1 MKKQNN
7 NNIAWRLYG
16 AGMGALRRDE
26 IAIPEPKD
34 DEILIRID
42 AVGLCFSDIKII
54 RAGASHPKLWW
65 KNLYE
70 HPLIPGHE
78 VACTV
83 VKAGKDVPAE
93 YAKPGN
99 RYLIQCDIYIKGR
112 SCAFGYGM
120 DGAFVQYGIIDARV
134 WRGEGRSYLLPFRE
148 ELSSVATALVE
159 PWSCV
164 RGAYRLKYRNAPATG
179 GKVLIVGDEGCGEK
193 YHAGELFKAAKP
205 ADVAVLGVPDEDVRH
220 FEAELGVRCRHL
232 TKFSADERFDDIF
245 CLDVTH
251 ESLAGHAAELA
262 ARFGVVNFI
271 GRTPEALCPIDVGAL
286 HYQNR
291 YYQGGITTDLSA
303 PYRDVKRNTV
313 KPGGA
318 AWFPGGAGAMGQMHV
333 ELAVTAAEPPAKIL
347 VTDLDGR
354 RIAHLEKRLAERAKK
369 RGIVFECLDPSKL
382 SEAEYEKA
390 LRDFAPEGF
399 DDVVVLVP
407 NAGVVSFA
415 AKFLNSGALVNMFAG
430 IPAGEAAE
438 LSIRDIAERG
448 VRYIGSSGSTFDDMA
463 DTLRAGA
470 EGEFQPVAALA
481 AVGGMNALKQGLEAV
496 AGGKFCGKTAILPQ
510 CPDLPLTE
518 LDKLG
523 ELDPELPGTLDADG
537 NYTRA
542 TEAMLLRK
550 WGK

>member
-1 MKKQNN
+1 MEQRK
-7 NNIAWRLYG
+7 NIAWRLYG
-16 AGMGALRRDE
+16 AGLETLRRDE
-26 IAIPEPKD
+26 IAIPEPKPE
-34 DEILIRID
+34 EIVIRID

-65 KNLYE
+65 KDLDR

-83 VKAGKDVPAE
+83 VKAGRDVPAE
-93 YAKPGN
+93 YAKPGS

-120 DGAFVQYGIIDARV
+120 DGAYVQYGVIDARV
-134 WRGEGRSYLLPFRE
+134 WKGEGRSYLLPFRE
-148 ELSSVATALVE
+148 ELSNVATALIE

-164 RGAYRLKYRNAPATG
+164 RGAYRLKYRNAPVAG
-179 GKVLIVGDEGCGEK
+179 GRVLIVGGPEAGEK
-193 YHAGELFKAAKP
+193 YTAGALLEAAKV
-205 ADVAVLGVPDEDVRH
+205 AEVAVLGLTDAAVKK
-220 FEAELGVRCRHL
+220 FEAELGVVCRRL
-232 TKFSADERFDDIF
+232 TVLPADEKFDDIF
-245 CLDVTH
+245 SLDVADA
-251 ESLAGHAAELA
+251 ELAGRAAELA
-262 ARFGVVNFI
+262 ARFGMVNFM
-271 GRTPEALCPIDVGAL
+271 GRVPEALCHIDVGAL

-291 YYQGGITTDLSA
+291 YYQGGAGNDLSA
-303 PYRDVKRNTV
+303 PYRVAKRNTL

-333 ELAVTAAEPPAKIL
+333 ELAVTAAEPPAKIM
-347 VTDLDGR
+347 VTDLDDR
-354 RIAHLEKRLAERAKK
+354 RIAHLNKRLAERAAK
-369 RGIVFECLDPSKL
+369 RGIEFRVFNPTKL
-382 SEAEYEKA
+382 SEAEYERV
-390 LRDFAPEGF
+390 LRDFAPAGF

-407 NAGVVSFA
+407 HAQVVSFA
-415 AKFLNSGALVNMFAG
+415 AKFLNAGALVNMFAG
-430 IPAGEAAE
+430 IPAGETAE
-438 LSIRDIAERG
+438 LSVRDITERG

-496 AGGKFCGKTAILPQ
+496 ASGSFCGKTAILPQ

-518 LDKLG
+518 LENLG
-523 ELDPELPGTLDADG
+523 KLDPELPETLDKDG

-542 TEAMLLRK
+542 TEALLMKK

>member
-1 MKKQNN
+1 MKKDK
-7 NNIAWRLYG
+7 NIAWRLYG
-16 AGMGALRRDE
+16 AGLQMLRRDE

-34 DEILIRID
+34 EEIVIRID

-65 KNLYE
+65 QNLDE

-83 VKAGKDVPAE
+83 VKAGKGVPAE

-120 DGAFVQYGIIDARV
+120 DGAYVQYGIIDARV

-148 ELSSVATALVE
+148 ELSSVATALIE

-164 RGAYRLKYRNAPATG
+164 RGAYRLKYRNAPAKG
-179 GKVLIVGDEGCGEK
+179 GKVLIVGDEGCHED
-193 YHAGELFKAAKP
+193 YVAGPLLKAAKP
-205 ADVAVLGVPDEDVRH
+205 SEVAVLGVPEAQVKK
-220 FEAELGVRCRHL
+220 FEAELGVKCRHL
-232 TKFSADERFDDIF
+232 TEFAADEKFDDIF
-245 CLDVTH
+245 CLDVVH
-251 ESLAGHAAELA
+251 ASLVGHAAELA
-262 ARFGVVNFI
+262 ARFGMVNFI
-271 GRTPEALCPIDVGAL
+271 GRTPRARCPIDVGAL

-291 YYQGGITTDLSA
+291 YYQGGADRDLSA
-303 PYRDVKRNTV
+303 PYRDAKRNTL
-313 KPGGA
+313 KSGGT

-333 ELAVTAAEPPAKIL
+333 ELAVTAAEPPAKIM
-347 VTDLDGR
+347 VTDLDDR
-354 RIAHLEKRLAERAKK
+354 RLAHLKKRLAKRAAR
-369 RGIVFECLDPSKL
+369 RGIKFELVNPAKF
-382 SEAEYEKA
+382 SEEEYVQ
-390 LRDFAPEGF
+390 LLHDFAPAGF

-407 NAGVVSFA
+407 RADVVSFA
-415 AKFLNSGALVNMFAG
+415 SKFLNDGALVNMFAG
-430 IPAGEAAE
+430 IPAGEAAK
-438 LSIRDIAERG
+438 LSVRDIAKHG

-496 AGGKFCGKTAILPQ
+496 AAGSFCGKTAILPQ

-518 LDKLG
+518 LEKLG
-523 ELDPELPGTLDADG
+523 KLDPELPGTLDKDG
-537 NYTRA
+537 NYTIA
-542 TEAMLLRK
+542 TEKMLLEK

>member
-1 MKKQNN
+1 MKKC

-16 AGMGALRRDE
+16 AGLERLRRDE
-26 IAIPEPKD
+26 IAIPEPKPE
-34 DEILIRID
+34 EIVIRID

-65 KNLYE
+65 QNLGE

-83 VKAGKDVPAE
+83 VKAGSAVPAE

-120 DGAFVQYGIIDARV
+120 DGAYVQYGVIDARV

-148 ELSSVATALVE
+148 ELSSVATALIE

-164 RGAYRLKYRNAPATG
+164 RGAYRLKYRNAPVSG
-179 GKVLIVGDEGCGEK
+179 GKVLIVGDEGCRDD
-193 YHAGELFKAAKP
+193 YVAGALLKAAKP
-205 ADVAVLGVPDEDVRH
+205 SVVAGLGLPAALEKK
-220 FEAELGVRCRHL
+220 FAAELGVKFSHL
-232 TKFSADERFDDIF
+232 TDLSAAEKFDDIF

-251 ESLAGHAAELA
+251 ASLVGHAAELA
-262 ARFGVVNFI
+262 ARFGMVNFI
-271 GRTPEALCPIDVGAL
+271 GRTPKARCPIDVGAL

-291 YYQGGITTDLSA
+291 YYQGGGGNDLSA
-303 PYRDVKRNTV
+303 PYRDAKRNTL

-333 ELAVTAAEPPAKIL
+333 ELAVTAAVPPAKIM
-347 VTDLDGR
+347 VTDLDDR
-354 RIAHLEKRLAERAKK
+354 RLEHLKKRLAGRAAQ
-369 RGIVFECLDPSKL
+369 RGIKFQLVNPAKMT
-382 SEAEYEKA
+382 EADYKQ
-390 LRDFAPEGF
+390 LLHDFAPSGF

-407 NAGVVSFA
+407 HADVVSFA
-415 AKFLNSGALVNMFAG
+415 AKFLNDGALVNMFAG
-430 IPAGEAAE
+430 IPAGEAAK
-438 LSIRDIAERG
+438 LSVHDIAKHG
-448 VRYIGSSGSTFDDMA
+448 VRYIGSSGSSFDDMA

-496 AGGKFCGKTAILPQ
+496 AAGSFCGKTAILPQ

-518 LDKLG
+518 LEKLG
-523 ELDPELPGTLDADG
+523 ELDPELPGTLDKDG
-537 NYTRA
+537 NYTIA
-542 TEAMLLRK
+542 TEKMLLEK

>member
-1 MKKQNN
+1 MNK
-7 NNIAWRLYG
+7 NIAWRLYG
-16 AGMGALRRDE
+16 AGLNTLRRDE
-26 IAIPEPKD
+26 IAIPEPKPE
-34 DEILIRID
+34 EIVIRID

-54 RAGASHPKLWW
+54 RAGAAHPKLWW
-65 KNLYE
+65 QNLGE

-83 VKAGKDVPAE
+83 VKAGRDVPAE

-120 DGAFVQYGIIDARV
+120 DGAYVQYGVIDARV

-148 ELSSVATALVE
+148 ELSAVATALIE

-164 RGAYRLKYRNAPATG
+164 RGAYRLKYRNAPVAG
-179 GKVLIVGDEGCGEK
+179 GKVLIVGDEECRED
-193 YHAGELFKAAKP
+193 YVAGSLLKAAKP
-205 ADVAVLGVPDEDVRH
+205 AVVAGLGLPEALEKK
-220 FEAELGVRCRHL
+220 FEAELGVKFGHL
-232 TKFSADERFDDIF
+232 TDFAAGEKFDDIF

-251 ESLAGHAAELA
+251 ESLIAHAVELS
-262 ARFGVVNFI
+262 ARFGMVTFI
-271 GRTPEALCPIDVGAL
+271 GRTPKSRCPIDVGAL

-291 YYQGGITTDLSA
+291 YYQGGSGRDLSE
-303 PYRDVKRNTV
+303 PYLSAKRNTL

-333 ELAVTAAEPPAKIL
+333 ELAVTAAQPPAKIM
-347 VTDLDGR
+347 VTDLDDR
-354 RIAHLEKRLAERAKK
+354 RLEHLKKRLAGRAAG
-369 RGIVFECLDPSKL
+369 RGIEFRLVNPKHL
-382 SEAEYEKA
+382 SEEEYVRI
-390 LRDFAPEGF
+390 LHDFAPAGF

-407 NAGVVSFA
+407 HADVVSFA
-415 AKFLNSGALVNMFAG
+415 AKFLADGALVNMFAG
-430 IPAGEAAE
+430 IPAGEAAK
-438 LSIRDIAERG
+438 LSVRDVAERG

-470 EGEFQPVAALA
+470 DGEFRPVAALA

-496 AGGKFCGKTAILPQ
+496 ESGRFCGKTAILPQ

-518 LDKLG
+518 LEKLG
-523 ELDPELPGTLDADG
+523 ELDPELPGTLDEDG
-537 NYTRA
+537 NYTIA
-542 TEAMLLRK
+542 TEKMLLEK

>member
-1 MKKQNN
+1 MEKK
-7 NNIAWRLYG
+7 NIAWRLYG
-16 AGMGALRRDE
+16 AGLEALRRDE
-26 IAIPEPKD
+26 IAVPEPGPN
-34 DEILIRID
+34 EILIRID

-65 KNLYE
+65 KNLDE

-83 VKAGKDVPAE
+83 VRAGKNVPAAFAE
-93 YAKPGN
+93 PGS
-99 RYLIQCDIYIKGR
+99 RYLIQCDIYINGR

-120 DGAFVQYGIIDARV
+120 DGAYVQYGIIDERV

-148 ELSSVATALVE
+148 ELSAVATALIE

-164 RGAYRLKYRNAPATG
+164 RGAYRLKYRNAPVAG
-179 GKVLIVGDEGCGEK
+179 GRVLIVAPRACDEK
-193 YHAGELFKAAKP
+193 YTAGELLRAAKP
-205 ADVAVLGVPDEDVRH
+205 AEVAVLGFSDAAV
-220 FEAELGVRCRHL
+220 EALESELGVPCRRL
-232 TKFSADERFDDIF
+232 AALPAGETFDDIF
-245 CLDVTH
+245 CCD
-251 ESLAGHAAELA
+251 LADAELTGKAAELA
-262 ARFGVVNFI
+262 ARFGMVNFV
-271 GRTPEALCPIDVGAL
+271 GRVPEGFCRIDVGAL

-291 YYQGGITTDLSA
+291 YYQGTTGRDLSA
-303 PYRDVKRNTV
+303 PYRAAKRNTL

-333 ELAVTAAEPPAKIL
+333 ELAVTAAEPPAKIM
-347 VTDLDGR
+347 VTDLDER
-354 RIAHLEKRLAERAKK
+354 RIEHLKTRLAERAAK
-369 RGIVFECLDPSKL
+369 RGIEFSIVNPAKL
-382 SEAEYEKA
+382 SEAEYERI
-390 LRDFAPEGF
+390 LRDFAPDGF

-407 NAGVVSFA
+407 HAGVVSFA
-415 AKFLNSGALVNMFAG
+415 AKFLNAGALVNMFAG

-438 LSIRDIAERG
+438 LSVRDIAERQ

-463 DTLRAGA
+463 DTLRAA
-470 EGEFQPVAALA
+470 ADGEFQPVAALA

-496 AGGKFCGKTAILPQ
+496 ASAGFCGKTAILPQ

-523 ELDPELPGTLDADG
+523 ELDPELPGTLDRSG
-537 NYTRA
+537 NYTRE
-542 TEAMLLRK
+542 TEKMLLEK

>member
-1 MKKQNN
+1 MEQRKNL
-7 NNIAWRLYG
+7 AWRLYG
-16 AGMGALRRDE
+16 AGLESLRRDE
-26 IAIPEPKD
+26 IAIPEPKPE
-34 DEILIRID
+34 EIVIRID

-65 KNLYE
+65 QDLDR

-83 VKAGKDVPAE
+83 VKAGRDVPAE
-93 YAKPGN
+93 YAKPGS

-120 DGAFVQYGIIDARV
+120 DGAYVQYGVIDARV

-148 ELSSVATALVE
+148 ELSNVATALIE

-164 RGAYRLKYRNAPATG
+164 RGAYRLKYRNAPVANG
-179 GKVLIVGDEGCGEK
+179 RVLIVGGPGAGEK
-193 YHAGELFKAAKP
+193 YTAGALLKAAKV
-205 ADVAVLGVPDEDVRH
+205 AEVAVLGLADAAVAK
-220 FEAELGVRCRHL
+220 FAAELGVVCRRL
-232 TKFSADERFDDIF
+232 TALPMDEKFDDLF
-245 CLDVTH
+245 CLDVTDA
-251 ESLAGHAAELA
+251 ELAGRAAELA
-262 ARFGVVNFI
+262 ARFGMVNFM
-271 GRTPEALCPIDVGAL
+271 GSFPGALCHIDVGAL

-291 YYQGGITTDLSA
+291 YYQGGAGNDLSA
-303 PYRDVKRNTV
+303 PYRDAKRNTL
-313 KPGGA
+313 KAGGA
-318 AWFPGGAGAMGQMHV
+318 VWFPGGAGAMGQMHV
-333 ELAVTAAEPPAKIL
+333 ELAVTAAEPPAKIM
-347 VTDLDGR
+347 VTDLDDR
-354 RIAHLEKRLAERAKK
+354 RIAHLEKRLAERAAK
-369 RGIVFECLDPSKL
+369 RGIEFRVFNPKKL
-382 SEAEYEKA
+382 SEAEYERV
-390 LRDFAPEGF
+390 LCEFAPAGF

-407 NAGVVSFA
+407 HAQVVSFA
-415 AKFLNSGALVNMFAG
+415 AKFLNAGALVNMFAG
-430 IPAGEAAE
+430 IPAGETAE
-438 LSIRDIAERG
+438 LSVRDIAERG

-496 AGGKFCGKTAILPQ
+496 ASGSFCGKTAILPQ

-518 LDKLG
+518 LENLG
-523 ELDPELPGTLDADG
+523 KLDPELPATLDKDG

-542 TEAMLLRK
+542 TEALLMKK

>member
-1 MKKQNN
+1 MER

-16 AGMGALRRDE
+16 AGLEMLRRDG
-26 IAIPEPKD
+26 IAVPEPGEN
-34 DEILIRID
+34 EILIRID

-65 KNLYE
+65 QNLDE

-83 VKAGKDVPAE
+83 VRAGAKVPPE
-93 YAKPGN
+93 FSRPGS

-120 DGAFVQYGIIDARV
+120 DGAYVQYGIIDERV

-148 ELSSVATALVE
+148 ELSAVATALIE

-164 RGAYRLKYRNAPATG
+164 RGAYRLKYRNAPVSG
-179 GKVLIVGDEGCGEK
+179 GRMLIVANPESAAFT
-193 YHAGELFKAAKP
+193 AGELVAAAHP
-205 ADVAVLGVPDEDVRH
+205 AEVAVLGLDGSAVTQLER
-220 FEAELGVRCRHL
+220 ELGVTCRRL
-232 TKFSADERFDDIF
+232 TELPTTETFDDIF
-245 CLDVTH
+245 CCDLDDAELT
-251 ESLAGHAAELA
+251 GKAAELA
-262 ARFGVVNFI
+262 ARFGMVNFV
-271 GRTPEALCPIDVGAL
+271 GRVPAGRCAIDVGAL

-291 YYQGGITTDLSA
+291 YYQGTTGRDLSA
-303 PYRDVKRNTV
+303 PYRTPKRNTL

-333 ELAVTAAEPPAKIL
+333 ELAITAAEPPAKVL
-347 VTDLDGR
+347 VTDLDDR
-354 RIAHLEKRLAERAKK
+354 RIAHLQKRLAGRAAK
-369 RGIVFECLDPSKL
+369 RGIDFRVVNPGKL
-382 SEAEYEKA
+382 AAADYEKL
-390 LRDFAPEGF
+390 LRDFAPAGF

-407 NAGVVSFA
+407 QAGVVSHA
-415 AKFLNSGALVNMFAG
+415 AGFLNSGALVNMFAG

-438 LSIRDIAERG
+438 LSVRDIAERG

-463 DTLRAGA
+463 DTLRAA
-470 EGEFQPVAALA
+470 ADGEFQPVAALA
-481 AVGGMNALKQGLEAV
+481 AVGGMNALKRGLEAV
-496 AGGKFCGKTAILPQ
+496 ATAGFCGKTAILPQ

-518 LDKLG
+518 VEKLG
-523 ELDPELPGTLDADG
+523 ELDPALPGTLDRDG

-542 TEAMLLRK
+542 TEAMLLEK

>member
-1 MKKQNN
+1 MAK

-16 AGMGALRRDE
+16 AGLEALRRDE
-26 IAIPEPKD
+26 IAVPEPRPN
-34 DEILIRID
+34 EILIRID

-54 RAGASHPKLWW
+54 RAGAAHPKLWW
-65 KNLYE
+65 KNLDE

-83 VKAGKDVPAE
+83 VKAGKNVPAE

-120 DGAFVQYGIIDARV
+120 DGAYVQYGVIDERV

-148 ELSSVATALVE
+148 ELSNVATALIE

-164 RGAYRLKYRNAPATG
+164 RGAYRLKYRNAPVAG
-179 GKVLIVGDEGCGEK
+179 GKVLIVGAPDSGEK
-193 YHAGELFKAAKP
+193 YTAGALLKAANP
-205 ADVAVLGVPDEDVRH
+205 AEVAVLGLAETAVAA
-220 FEAELGVRCRHL
+220 FEAELGVPCRRL
-232 TKFSADERFDDIF
+232 AALPEGESFDDIF
-245 CLDVTH
+245 CCDLADVELT
-251 ESLAGHAAELA
+251 GKAAELA
-262 ARFGVVNFI
+262 ARFGMVNFV
-271 GRTPEALCPIDVGAL
+271 GRVPAELCHIDVGAL

-291 YYQGGITTDLSA
+291 YYQGTCERDLSL
-303 PYRDVKRNTV
+303 PYRAAKRNTI
-313 KPGGA
+313 KAGGT

-333 ELAVTAAEPPAKIL
+333 ELAVTAPEPPAKVM
-347 VTDLDGR
+347 VTDLDDR
-354 RIAHLEKRLAERAKK
+354 RIEHLKKRLAGRASR
-369 RGIVFECLDPSKL
+369 RGIEFEVVNPAKL
-382 SEAEYEKA
+382 ADAAYA
-390 LRDFAPEGF
+390 RLLRDFAPAGF

-407 NAGVVSFA
+407 HAGVVSHA
-415 AKFLNSGALVNMFAG
+415 AKFLNDGALVNMFAG
-430 IPAGEAAE
+430 IPAGETAE
-438 LSIRDIAERG
+438 LSVRDIVERG

-470 EGEFQPVAALA
+470 DGEFQPVAALA

-496 AGGKFCGKTAILPQ
+496 AGARFCGKTAILPQ

-518 LDKLG
+518 LENLG
-523 ELDPELPGTLDADG
+523 KLDPALPGTLDKDG

-542 TEAMLLRK
+542 TEAMLIEK